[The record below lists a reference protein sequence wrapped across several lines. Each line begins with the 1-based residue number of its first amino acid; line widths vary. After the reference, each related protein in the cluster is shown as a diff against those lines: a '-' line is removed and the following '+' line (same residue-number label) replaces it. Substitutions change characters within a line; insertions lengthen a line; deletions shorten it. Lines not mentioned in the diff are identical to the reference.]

1 MHISPTPMNVHE
13 DIWRQKPRYY
23 NCQHC
28 ELDHGPTYYCDEQY
42 QAEMAAHELTQQEQY
57 EMELS
62 A

>member
-1 MHISPTPMNVHE
+1 MNVHE

-23 NCQHC
+23 ACAHC

-42 QAEMAAHELTQQEQY
+42 QAEMSEAKIEEASLFEMNTY
-57 EMELS
+57 EMELP

>member
-1 MHISPTPMNVHE
+1 MHISPTPMIIHE

-28 ELDHGPTYYCDEQY
+28 GDDHGPVYYCDEQY
-42 QAEMAAHELTQQEQY
+42 QHEMAIYQL
-57 EMELS
+57 EMT